1 MARSFSTLFFK
12 AAKSSGRIQRA
23 ALNRGRARR
32 LRQARRRVAPG
43 GGQARR
49 QCLARRRLALAGLGR
64 WRPRASSPTA
74 WAGVS
79 PRPLHSA
86 RRAAPGHAAGGH
98 AARLSPD
105 RAVVR
110 AGFAHEPVADAAGFM
125 VLYPQ
130 QSMARQ
136 VQRCWRWFQPD
147 ALHGGG
153 EADLIAA
160 LVRSEV
166 GRHGLDPTRVH
177 RRPVG
182 GRRHGGSCG
191 AAASA
196 TGGGAGHA
204 FRPGDGR
211 RAPPR
216 PANHAPGRA
225 RPASA
230 AGKRGQSGSAA
241 PGHAGH
247 HPAGQLDPAVAPRN
261 ARQLFDQ
268 FRLLNGLH
276 PQDVPVERVLGLGTD
291 KSYRRVDMLKDRRAV
306 VRLCEIT
313 HVEHAWSGGDPA
325 ARYHSRAGRT
335 HRR

>member
-1 MARSFSTLFFK
+1 MARSFSTLFSRPRK
-12 AAKSSGRIQRA
+12 ARQDPARG
-23 ALNRGRARR
+23 LEPGRARR

-49 QCLARRRLALAGLGR
+49 QCLARRRLALAGPGPLGGLAPVHR
-64 WRPRASSPTA
+64 RPGPASRL
-74 WAGVS
+74 
-79 PRPLHSA
+79 RPLHSA

-110 AGFAHEPVADAAGFM
+110 AGFAHEPVG
-125 VLYPQ
+125 
-130 QSMARQ
+130 R
-136 VQRCWRWFQPD
+136 RGR
-147 ALHGGG
+147 LHGAVPAAVHGPAG
-153 EADLIAA
+153 AA
-160 LVRSEV
+160 LLALVPARRAARRRR
-166 GRHGLDPTRVH
+166 GRPDRRAGPLGSGASWPGSDARVH

-211 RAPPR
+211 RAQR
-216 PANHAPGRA
+216 RRGPANHAPGRA
-225 RPASA
+225 QALRPLLESVANPA
-230 AGKRGQSGSAA
+230 ALRLGM
-241 PGHAGH
+241 
-247 HPAGQLDPAVAPRN
+247 PAIILQGQLDPAVAPRN

-276 PQDVPVERVLGLGTD
+276 PRMFRSSAYWG
-291 KSYRRVDMLKDRRAV
+291 
-306 VRLCEIT
+306 
-313 HVEHAWSGGDPA
+313 W
-325 ARYHSRAGRT
+325 ARTNPIAGST
-335 HRR
+335 C